1 MRVIPAVMP
10 TYARADLMFERGHGA
25 YLVDTNG
32 EEYLDF
38 CSGVA
43 VTGLGHAHPHL
54 VEALTAQINKVWHTS
69 NLFRIEGQERLAARL
84 VAATFADT
92 VFFCNSG
99 AEAIECT
106 VKVARK
112 FQSAN
117 GRPERYRILTFA
129 GAFHGRTLATLA
141 AGRQEKHLKGFG
153 PVVEGFDQVAWGDA
167 AAARQAIGPET
178 AAILVEPVQGEGGVH
193 LPPDRFLADLR
204 TLADQNGLLLL
215 YDEVQTGMGR
225 CGHLFAYQHF
235 GVAPDV
241 LAVAK
246 GLGGG
251 FPIGACLATETA
263 AVGMTAGSHGST
275 FGGNPL
281 AVAAA
286 NAVLDVM
293 LAEGFF
299 AHVRAMN
306 ALLLKRLGEVARR
319 YQGVIAEVRGL
330 GLLVGIKC
338 VGANGDLAEALRRR
352 HVLTAL
358 AGDNV
363 VRFLP
368 PLIVVESHI
377 DQAIAALDGACAELA
392 KV

>member
-1 MRVIPAVMP
+1 MISPVMP
-10 TYARADLMFERGHGA
+10 TYARADLMFERGHDA
-25 YLVDTNG
+25 YLVAKNG
-32 EEYLDF
+32 AEYLDF

-54 VEALTAQINKVWHTS
+54 VEALTAQIGKVWHTS
-69 NLFRIEGQERLAARL
+69 NLFRIEGQERLAQRL
-84 VAATFADT
+84 VDATFADT

-99 AEAIECT
+99 AESIECA

-112 FQSAN
+112 YQSVT
-117 GRPERYRILTFA
+117 GHPERYRVLTFD

-153 PVVEGFDQVAWGDA
+153 PVVEGFDQVLWGDS
-167 AAARQAIGPET
+167 AAARASITAET
-178 AAILVEPVQGEGGVH
+178 AAILVEPVQGEGGIH
-193 LPPDRFLADLR
+193 LPPEHFLANLR
-204 TLADQNGLLLL
+204 KLADDNGLLLL

-235 GVAPDV
+235 GIVPDV

-251 FPIGACLATETA
+251 FPVGACLATATA
-263 AVGMTAGSHGST
+263 AQGMTAGSHGST

-293 LAEGFF
+293 LADGFF
-299 AHVRAMN
+299 AHVRAMHDV
-306 ALLLKRLGEVARR
+306 LMRRLKETTRR

-330 GLLVGIKC
+330 GLLIGIKS
-338 VGANGDLAEALRRR
+338 VVANGDLAEALRNR

-368 PLIVVESHI
+368 PLIVEERHI
-377 DQAIAALDGACAELA
+377 DQAIAALEGACAELA
-392 KV
+392 AK